1 MIITDTNSSLKF
13 NLLMLLFVKSEKPS
27 AYSIFFKAKEIT
39 FVVGLLMF
47 IMLITRSGY
56 YTSQV

>member
-27 AYSIFFKAKEIT
+27 AYNIFFKAKVRT

-47 IMLITRSGY
+47 IMLITRSSY